1 MTLGAQAQWI
11 CISKSEMATGH
22 QKRPKCVCLRGG
34 GAMQHGEEGE
44 HRGSWWGA
52 APGRSRC
59 GEQATV
65 FKVGASEAG
74 DLGWGRLAASPDGPG
89 MSGPQ
94 EPESK
99 RAR

>member
-1 MTLGAQAQWI
+1 
-11 CISKSEMATGH
+11 
-22 QKRPKCVCLRGG
+22 
-34 GAMQHGEEGE
+34 MQHGEEGE